1 MNVTIVVLSV
11 MGIIAAITLVKNLYV
26 GFIMTVIAMVA
37 VGIIC
42 RYRESLKLR
51 PPIARTKYASAANL
65 GTFPPPGRKI
75 GTGRFGEVES
85 EDDDDDEEDPGGQG
99 DLYNRRMYRQLHTR
113 AKYGSREAGG
123 PRYRRGLQ
131 HPVRIRVHPQSRR
144 YYDQI

>member
-11 MGIIAAITLVKNLYV
+11 MGIIAVITLVKSLYI
-26 GFIMTVIAMVA
+26 GFIVTVIAMVA
-37 VGIIC
+37 VGIMC

-51 PPIARTKYASAANL
+51 PPVARTKYASAANL

-99 DLYNRRMYRQLHTR
+99 DLYNRRMNRQRYTR
-113 AKYGSREAGG
+113 AKYGPRVAGG

-131 HPVRIRVHPQSRR
+131 HPIRIRVNPQTRR
-144 YYDQI
+144 YYDE

>member
-11 MGIIAAITLVKNLYV
+11 MGIIAAITLVKSLYI
-26 GFIMTVIAMVA
+26 GFIVTVIAMVA
-37 VGIIC
+37 VGVMC

-51 PPIARTKYASAANL
+51 PPVARTKYASAANL

-85 EDDDDDEEDPGGQG
+85 EDDDDEEDPGGQG
-99 DLYNRRMYRQLHTR
+99 DLYNRRMNRQRYTR
-113 AKYGSREAGG
+113 SKYGSRVAGG
-123 PRYRRGLQ
+123 PRYRRGSQ

-144 YYDQI
+144 YYDE